1 MTKETPNDEAGFG
14 PFCHSSFVINS
25 TFDIRH
31 SCFVI
36 CRRLWVGAA
45 HWLATAMELSHV
57 PVRDESRHSQMQM
70 MAAMMSATQLT
81 PIGIW

>member
-1 MTKETPNDEAGFG
+1 MTKLDSALLLFEL
-14 PFCHSSFVINS
+14 VINS
-25 TFDIRH
+25 TAFCRH
-31 SCFVI
+31 LPKTLGRS
-36 CRRLWVGAA
+36 RD
-45 HWLATAMELSHV
+45 WLATAMELSHV

>member
-1 MTKETPNDEAGFG
+1 MTNDAAENDEIQMTNDEAGFG
-14 PFCHSSFVINS
+14 PFVI
-25 TFDIRH
+25 RP

-36 CRRLWVGAA
+36 CRRPCVGAID
-45 HWLATAMELSHV
+45 WLATAMEFSHV
-57 PVRDESRHSQMQM
+57 PLREESRHSQMQM